1 MTDHTDTAVVHEST
15 VLDEAYALG
24 YDEFSG
30 VEAEEF
36 DFDGFTGTARWDSH
50 LLPRLR
56 ALCGYGD
63 RGHGTYTEDREVA
76 LIPTG
81 NEDDHPAEAVTVDT
95 NTILDAAVEQFTH
108 GAHDAA
114 EGNERG
120 NLNDGRIC

>member
-15 VLDEAYALG
+15 VLDDAYALG
-24 YDEFSG
+24 YDEFTG
-30 VEAEEF
+30 VDAEEV

-63 RGHGTYTEDREVA
+63 RGHGTYTVAREVA
-76 LIPTG
+76 VVPVG
-81 NEDDHPAEAVTVDT
+81 NEDDEPAEAITI
-95 NTILDAAVEQFTH
+95 NTTEILNAAVDQFRA

-114 EGNERG
+114 EGRERG
-120 NLNDGRIC
+120 AEDHRAQI